1 MTDNFTTRAHDAAA
15 KRGGEAIESYTYS
28 GYTAGGQSWRSSP
41 GETLTR
47 LLADLLH
54 WADDTQRDFDK
65 ALKQAR
71 TLHDTE
77 L

>member
-1 MTDNFTTRAHDAAA
+1 MNDNFTTRAHDEGA
-15 KRGGEAIESYTYS
+15 KRGGEAVETYTYS
-28 GYTAGGQSWRSSP
+28 GVTAGGQSWRSSP

-65 ALKQAR
+65 ALERAR
-71 TLHDTE
+71 KLHDTE

>member
-1 MTDNFTTRAHDAAA
+1 MTDNFTTRAHDTAA
-15 KRGGEAIESYTYS
+15 KRGGEAIEAYTYS
-28 GYTAGGQSWRSSP
+28 GLTASGESWRSSP

-65 ALKQAR
+65 ALTRAKA
-71 TLHDTE
+71 LHDTE
-77 L
+77 M